1 MELHT
6 LVYTDTSKGFEATS
20 VQNFTTHTE
29 AANAMVESI
38 RKIYPDYQC
47 VDGKNGDETN
57 IDDLRVGA
65 YYAYDTGY
73 AHNWVIIS
81 NRLSPAPVKAAPLK
95 KYNVELT
102 CIYNGTLRV
111 EAETEIE
118 AIQKANEALN
128 SENLKAFPD
137 EIDIPNGYFS
147 FGEATADYA
156 YLATE

>member
-81 NRLSPAPVKAAPLK
+81 NRLSPAPVKAEPVK
-95 KYNVELT
+95 KYNVEWT
-102 CIYNGTLRV
+102 CIYNGTMEV
-111 EAETEIE
+111 EAETEME
-118 AIQKANEALN
+118 ALQKANDALN

-137 EIDIPNGYFS
+137 EVKISNGSFS
-147 FGEATADYA
+147 FATADYA
-156 YLATE
+156 YLADE